1 MSEATTTVQSARRA
15 FFPLDRQLRLY
26 DKHWSEGVAKQAVK
40 YSGKLSFGEAT
51 EALAE
56 LAQIDISVNS
66 VWRLAQHWGE
76 ALRVTEEQEDERA
89 NGSIESLATGKVEQ
103 KTDPRL
109 GAAMDG
115 AMIYI
120 RGEEWKELK
129 VGCFFEV
136 ELEPTLDPETK
147 DWIELGHACHSTYI
161 CHLGGPEKF
170 GQKMWT
176 ESKRRRWHQA
186 VDTQVVGD
194 GAAWIWNLV
203 GDYFYDA
210 YQVVDWFHA
219 TEHLAL
225 AAHLAFGESNQEAL
239 RWLKQQETPLFQG
252 HADRIAQTIISLA
265 EEKSGAKE
273 DLLQQAGYFANNQH
287 RMHYLEMRSDGWV
300 IGSGMVESGG
310 KRFKDR
316 FTGSGMRWSRA
327 GAERLL
333 PVRAA
338 ILSRRYDERW
348 RTAYNSPP
356 N

>member
-1 MSEATTTVQSARRA
+1 M
-15 FFPLDRQLRLY
+15 RLY

-40 YSGKLSFGEAT
+40 YSGKLSFGEAA

-56 LAQIDISVNS
+56 LSQIEISVKS
-66 VWRLAQHWGE
+66 MWRLTQHWGE
-76 ALRVTEEQEDERA
+76 ALRRVEAKEDEQA
-89 NGSIESLATGKVEQ
+89 NGTVESLATGKAEP
-103 KTDPRL
+103 KMEPRL

-115 AMIYI
+115 AMIYV

-129 VGCFFEV
+129 VGCFFDV

-147 DWIELGHACHSTYI
+147 DWIELGHAQHTSYVG
-161 CHLGGPEKF
+161 HLGGPEDF
-170 GQKMWT
+170 GKKMWT
-176 ESKRRRWHQA
+176 ESKRRGWHQA

-194 GAAWIWNLV
+194 GAPWIWNLV

-210 YQVVDWFHA
+210 HQVVDWYHA

-225 AAHLAFGESNQEAL
+225 AAHLAFGEGNPEAI
-239 RWLKQQETPLFQG
+239 RWLNQQETPLFQG
-252 HADRIAQTIISLA
+252 HADRIAQMITDLA
-265 EEKSGAKE
+265 EQKLNAKE
-273 DLLQQAGYFANNQH
+273 ELLKQAGYFTHNQH
-287 RMHYLEMRSDGWV
+287 RMQYLEMRSDGWV

-316 FTGSGMRWSRA
+316 FTKAGMRWSRV

-333 PVRAA
+333 PIRTA
-338 ILSRRYDERW
+338 ILSRRFDERW
-348 RTAYNSPP
+348 LAAYNSPP